1 MTSTHAV
8 RRQHGEADGVGL
20 VRLLVRFDAVV
31 TGAFGLGLLAGGAV
45 LDGPLGISAELL
57 VPVGVV
63 LAAYA
68 AVLWLG
74 IARRLSRVAVLAVV
88 ALNLLW
94 AIGSVVAVAA
104 GWLSAS
110 TLGNVLVLGQA
121 AAVAL
126 LADVQWLALRR
137 SRL

>member
-8 RRQHGEADGVGL
+8 RRTLTDAEGIGL
-20 VRLLVRFDAVV
+20 VRLLVRFDAIV
-31 TGAFGLGLLAGGAV
+31 TGAFGVGLLAGGAV

-57 VPVGVV
+57 LPVGLV
-63 LAAYA
+63 LAVYA
-68 AVLWLG
+68 AVLWFG
-74 IARRLSRVAVLAVV
+74 VARRPSRPAVLTVV

-94 AIGSVVAVAA
+94 AVGSVVAVAA
-104 GWLSAS
+104 GWLSAT
-110 TLGNVLVLGQA
+110 TLGNVLVLAQA

-137 SRL
+137 SRV